1 MKNHLAGTHIQVKPC
16 SQVPEDVKMKFQEL
30 LVAKKVN
37 KEDDDDDDMV
47 DIFKQQD
54 VNPNTG
60 KIDSFL
66 SKGKKG
72 SGSNSKQR
80 TLNEVVKDR
89 EKLVG
94 DYGRGLKPPTYH
106 EARVSYLK
114 REVDLVEEK
123 LGKYKNEWKKNG
135 CTLMSDGW
143 TDGKGGSLTSFL
155 VNSPSGTVFLKS
167 IDTSKF
173 IKNAQKMFELLDSVV
188 EEIGEEHV
196 VQVVTD
202 GVSNYVAAGKM
213 LKEKRRKLF
222 WSPCAAHCLDLIL
235 EDIGKITVFYDTIA
249 KAKQVTSFIY
259 RHTWVLNLYRKF
271 SKDKELARPVVT
283 RFATSFLILS
293 CIMDSKLAL
302 TSMFAS
308 EEWANSTYATTIKG
322 KKVVD
327 IILSDTRFWKSI
339 QFALKCVDPLVEV
352 LRLVDGDAKPAIGY
366 IYEAMRRAK
375 NQIAKNFNN
384 VEHRYREIWKIIDTR
399 WDFQLHRPLHATTY
413 YLNPK
418 YHYDPNFNPDKE
430 VKIGLYKVIEKM
442 YPDVETRVELDA
454 QLDKFKR
461 GVGLF
466 GMDMAIITRDKKQ
479 PALWWDSYGEECKEL
494 QTLAIKV
501 LSLTCSATGCERN
514 WSTFEHV
521 HSKRR
526 NHLEQQRLNAL
537 VFVKYNLQLEMRQ
550 KLREEKGEAYD
561 PICLLDIESDDEW
574 IMEKEDPCLPDD
586 NSWMDVQECFNIDE
600 GAPSNKR
607 ARGPRN
613 LNASNKKAKEK
624 VVEEENVLPIL
635 CDEDEESE
643 EEDLLAILHD
653 NNNTSGGF
661 EQDPLF

>member
-1 MKNHLAGTHIQVKPC
+1 MRNKKRKLDDITWEHCKKVNEESRLHLTCNYCGIPYWGGVIRMKNHLARTHIQVKPC

-37 KEDDDDDDMV
+37 KDDDDDDDMV

-89 EKLVG
+89 EKVIQDICRCLYGNVLPFNLVKSPLFVDMLKLVG

-135 CTLMSDGW
+135 CTLMSDRW
-143 TDGKGGSLTSFL
+143 TDGKGRSLTNFL

-167 IDTSKF
+167 IDTSEF

-202 GVSNYVAAGKM
+202 GASNYVAAGRM
-213 LKEKRRKLF
+213 LEEKRRKLF

-235 EDIGKITVFYDTIA
+235 EDIGKIAVFYDTIA

-271 SKDKELARPVVT
+271 SKDKELARPAVT
-283 RFATSFLILS
+283 RFATSFLTLS

-302 TSMFAS
+302 RSMFAS
-308 EEWANSTYATTIKG
+308 EEWANSTHATTVKG

-384 VEHRYREIWKIIDTR
+384 I
-399 WDFQLHRPLHATTY
+399 
-413 YLNPK
+413 N
-418 YHYDPNFNPDKE
+418 
-430 VKIGLYKVIEKM
+430 IEK
-442 YPDVETRVELDA
+442 
-454 QLDKFKR
+454 
-461 GVGLF
+461 
-466 GMDMAIITRDKKQ
+466 
-479 PALWWDSYGEECKEL
+479 YG
-494 QTLAIKV
+494 
-501 LSLTCSATGCERN
+501 R
-514 WSTFEHV
+514 
-521 HSKRR
+521 
-526 NHLEQQRLNAL
+526 
-537 VFVKYNLQLEMRQ
+537 
-550 KLREEKGEAYD
+550 
-561 PICLLDIESDDEW
+561 
-574 IMEKEDPCLPDD
+574 
-586 NSWMDVQECFNIDE
+586 
-600 GAPSNKR
+600 
-607 ARGPRN
+607 
-613 LNASNKKAKEK
+613 
-624 VVEEENVLPIL
+624 
-635 CDEDEESE
+635 
-643 EEDLLAILHD
+643 
-653 NNNTSGGF
+653 
-661 EQDPLF
+661 

>member
-1 MKNHLAGTHIQVKPC
+1 MRNKKGKLDDITWGHCKKVNEENRLHLTCNYCGIPYWGGVIRMKNHLAGTHIQVKPC

-37 KEDDDDDDMV
+37 KDDDDDDDDM
-47 DIFKQQD
+47 
-54 VNPNTG
+54 
-60 KIDSFL
+60 
-66 SKGKKG
+66 
-72 SGSNSKQR
+72 
-80 TLNEVVKDR
+80 
-89 EKLVG
+89 LVG

-143 TDGKGGSLTSFL
+143 MDGNGRSLTNFL

-167 IDTSKF
+167 VDTSEF

-202 GVSNYVAAGKM
+202 GASNYVAAGRM
-213 LKEKRRKLF
+213 LEEKRRKLF

-235 EDIGKITVFYDTIA
+235 EDIGKIAVFYDTIA
-249 KAKQVTSFIY
+249 KAKQVT
-259 RHTWVLNLYRKF
+259 
-271 SKDKELARPVVT
+271 
-283 RFATSFLILS
+283 
-293 CIMDSKLAL
+293 M
-302 TSMFAS
+302 
-308 EEWANSTYATTIKG
+308 
-322 KKVVD
+322 
-327 IILSDTRFWKSI
+327 
-339 QFALKCVDPLVEV
+339 EV

-399 WDFQLHRPLHATTY
+399 WDFQLHRPLHAAAY

-430 VKIGLYKVIEKM
+430 VKIGLYKVIEKI
-442 YPDVETRVELDA
+442 YPDVETRVEVDA

-479 PALWWDSYGEECKEL
+479 P
-494 QTLAIKV
+494 
-501 LSLTCSATGCERN
+501 
-514 WSTFEHV
+514 
-521 HSKRR
+521 
-526 NHLEQQRLNAL
+526 
-537 VFVKYNLQLEMRQ
+537 
-550 KLREEKGEAYD
+550 
-561 PICLLDIESDDEW
+561 
-574 IMEKEDPCLPDD
+574 DPCLPDD
-586 NSWMDVQECFNIDE
+586 NSWMDIQECFNIDE

-624 VVEEENVLPIL
+624 VVEEEDVLPIL
-635 CDEDEESE
+635 CDEDGESE

-653 NNNTSGGF
+653 NNNTSEVEFCVVVEGMKSGF
-661 EQDPLF
+661 SENLDFLLKLKSVYLL

>member
-16 SQVPEDVKMKFQEL
+16 SQVLEDVKMKFQEL

-37 KEDDDDDDMV
+37 KDDDDDMV

-54 VNPNTG
+54 VNPNT
-60 KIDSFL
+60 
-66 SKGKKG
+66 
-72 SGSNSKQR
+72 
-80 TLNEVVKDR
+80 
-89 EKLVG
+89 VG

-114 REVDLVEEK
+114 REVDLVGEK

-143 TDGKGGSLTSFL
+143 TDGNGRSLTNFL

-167 IDTSKF
+167 IDTSEF

-202 GVSNYVAAGKM
+202 GASNYVAAGRM
-213 LKEKRRKLF
+213 LEEKRRKLF

-235 EDIGKITVFYDTIA
+235 EDIGKIAVFYDTIA

-271 SKDKELARPVVT
+271 SKDKELARPAVT
-283 RFATSFLILS
+283 RFATSFLTLS

-302 TSMFAS
+302 RSMFAS
-308 EEWANSTYATTIKG
+308 EEWANSTHATTIKG

-384 VEHRYREIWKIIDTR
+384 VEHRYRELWKIIDTR
-399 WDFQLHRPLHATTY
+399 WDFQLHRPLHAAAY

-418 YHYDPNFNPDKE
+418 QVYHYDPNFNPDKE

-442 YPDVETRVELDA
+442 YPDVETRVEVDA
-454 QLDKFKR
+454 QFDKFKR
-461 GVGLF
+461 GVRLF
-466 GMDMAIITRDKKQ
+466 EMDMAIITRDKNNR
-479 PALWWDSYGEECKEL
+479 LYGGTAIEKSAKSCK
-494 QTLAIKV
+494 
-501 LSLTCSATGCERN
+501 
-514 WSTFEHV
+514 
-521 HSKRR
+521 
-526 NHLEQQRLNAL
+526 HL
-537 VFVKYNLQLEMRQ
+537 
-550 KLREEKGEAYD
+550 
-561 PICLLDIESDDEW
+561 P
-574 IMEKEDPCLPDD
+574 
-586 NSWMDVQECFNIDE
+586 
-600 GAPSNKR
+600 
-607 ARGPRN
+607 
-613 LNASNKKAKEK
+613 
-624 VVEEENVLPIL
+624 
-635 CDEDEESE
+635 
-643 EEDLLAILHD
+643 
-653 NNNTSGGF
+653 
-661 EQDPLF
+661 

>member
-30 LVAKKVN
+30 LEAKKVN
-37 KEDDDDDDMV
+37 KDDDDDDDMV

-89 EKLVG
+89 EK
-94 DYGRGLKPPTYH
+94 GRGLKPPTCH
-106 EARVSYLK
+106 EVRVSYLK
-114 REVDLVEEK
+114 REVDLVGEK

-143 TDGKGGSLTSFL
+143 TDGKGRSL
-155 VNSPSGTVFLKS
+155 K
-167 IDTSKF
+167 
-173 IKNAQKMFELLDSVV
+173 
-188 EEIGEEHV
+188 EIGEEHV

-202 GVSNYVAAGKM
+202 GASNYVAIGRM
-213 LKEKRRKLF
+213 LEKKRRKPF

-249 KAKQVTSFIY
+249 KAEQVISFIY

-271 SKDKELARPVVT
+271 SKDKELARPAVT
-283 RFATSFLILS
+283 RFATSFLTLS

-302 TSMFAS
+302 RSMFAS
-308 EEWANSTYATTIKG
+308 EEWANSTHATTVKG

-352 LRLVDGDAKPAIGY
+352 LRLVDGDVKPAIRY

-384 VEHRYREIWKIIDTR
+384 VEHRYREIWKIIDTH
-399 WDFQLHRPLHATTY
+399 WDFQLHKPFHATAY

-430 VKIGLYKVIEKM
+430 VKLVIEKM
-442 YPDVETRVELDA
+442 YLDVETRVEVDA

-466 GMDMAIITRDKKQ
+466 GMDMTIITRDKKQ
-479 PALWWDSYGEECKEL
+479 P
-494 QTLAIKV
+494 
-501 LSLTCSATGCERN
+501 
-514 WSTFEHV
+514 
-521 HSKRR
+521 
-526 NHLEQQRLNAL
+526 
-537 VFVKYNLQLEMRQ
+537 EMGQ

-561 PICLLDIESDDEW
+561 PICLLDIESNDEW
-574 IMEKEDPCLPDD
+574 IMEKEDPCLTDD

-600 GAPSNKR
+600 GAPNDKR
-607 ARGPRN
+607 ARDQG
-613 LNASNKKAKEK
+613 
-624 VVEEENVLPIL
+624 
-635 CDEDEESE
+635 
-643 EEDLLAILHD
+643 
-653 NNNTSGGF
+653 T
-661 EQDPLF
+661 